1 MRSLSISD
9 TSPVPDTT
17 GLALVASRV
26 AMSMMRH
33 SDRRLLDN
41 IYTDENLLGTW
52 AAIDM
57 LPNYVERASQIAS
70 LVLGA
75 ERQKMTSS
83 VTECRNDKEHKTITI
98 IGESQVLT
106 LPGAM
111 GHVNENGGSGGART
125 RNLCRDRA
133 AL

>member
-1 MRSLSISD
+1 
-9 TSPVPDTT
+9 
-17 GLALVASRV
+17 
-26 AMSMMRH
+26 MRH
-33 SDRRLLDN
+33 SDRRLTDK

-52 AAIDM
+52 AAFDA
-57 LPNYVERASQIAS
+57 LPNYVERASLIAS

-75 ERQKMTSS
+75 KSQIVTSS
-83 VTECRNDKEHKTITI
+83 VTESSDGKAQKAIATK
-98 IGESQVLT
+98 GESRVFALSD
-106 LPGAM
+106 AK

>member
-1 MRSLSISD
+1 
-9 TSPVPDTT
+9 
-17 GLALVASRV
+17 
-26 AMSMMRH
+26 MRH
-33 SDRRLLDN
+33 SDRRFTDK

-52 AAIDM
+52 AAFDT
-57 LPNYVERASQIAS
+57 LPNYAERASLIAS

-75 ERQKMTSS
+75 ERQKMTSAI
-83 VTECRNDKEHKTITI
+83 TPNNDDKAHKTIAT
-98 IGESQVLT
+98 IGESHILA
-106 LPGAM
+106 LPDAG